1 MSSVIF
7 IVACFY
13 YDLRDFFLQGKDG
26 CEYSLGLTPTGILV
40 FEGSQKIG
48 LFFWPKIGKLDFKK
62 KKLTLIVVEDDDQG
76 REQEHTFVFR

>member
-1 MSSVIF
+1 M
-7 IVACFY
+7 
-13 YDLRDFFLQGKDG
+13 
-26 CEYSLGLTPTGILV
+26 GLTPTGILV

-76 REQEHTFVFR
+76 KEQEHTFVFR